1 MDYKNLDEI
10 LKKEVSTIDIDLPLF
25 SIDIL
30 SSTVFTWRRWEVYVD
45 FLETNPYRPDGDVP
59 MVFIRLGFL
68 EISLY
73 SKKLYKFLYKKKY
86 KEELDI

>member
-10 LKKEVSTIDIDLPLF
+10 LKKEVSTVGIDIPLL
-25 SIDIL
+25 SLNIL
-30 SSTVFTWRRWEVYVD
+30 SSTVFLWKKWEVYVD
-45 FLETNPYRPDGDVP
+45 FLETHPYRLDGDIPIIFV
-59 MVFIRLGFL
+59 RLGFF

-86 KEELDI
+86 REELDI